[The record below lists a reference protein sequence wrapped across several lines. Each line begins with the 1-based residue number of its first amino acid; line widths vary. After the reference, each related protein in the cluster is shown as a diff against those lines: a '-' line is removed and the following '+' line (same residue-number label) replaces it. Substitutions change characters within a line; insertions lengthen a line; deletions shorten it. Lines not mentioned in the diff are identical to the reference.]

1 MKGEFLG
8 NYNLNFNYFYIF
20 FLNLLFKFAIV
31 LTTLFLQMLCLNCL
45 DRKLIYCT
53 HLKCTSMYAL

>member
-8 NYNLNFNYFYIF
+8 LYNLNFNYFLYF

-31 LTTLFLQMLCLNCL
+31 LTTHFLQMLCLNCL
-45 DRKLIYCT
+45 DRKLIY
-53 HLKCTSMYAL
+53 